1 MTNQNSQT
9 PSTSSKINVLVLPSD
24 GSGVGF

>member
-9 PSTSSKINVLVLPSD
+9 PSITSKINVLVLPSD
-24 GSGVGF
+24 TTGVGV